1 MRLSGM
7 RILLVTPLLLA
18 VLFAASSGA
27 APSGSAAIAHPT
39 ARDKVV
45 LRVVSGGGF
54 VAIQSNLR
62 QLPSFTL
69 YGDGTVIVP
78 GVVTM
83 IYPGPAIS
91 PLVRSKLTE
100 RQVQALLARA
110 KAAGLLA
117 PGRVDYGDMGT
128 IGIADAPTTTLTLN
142 AGGKHIVRSA
152 YALGISAPSNR
163 MPAKVAA
170 ARRAL
175 AGFIAKLP
183 TAHAGAHYTP
193 HALAVYAAP
202 FTGDK
207 QPGASPVAWPLKRNL
222 ATAGKRVSSGL
233 NYRCMFV
240 GGPAAETLLAALARA
255 NEQTQWIMRGDPAH
269 PYQLVVRPLLPD
281 QRDCTPLGH

>member
-1 MRLSGM
+1 M
-7 RILLVTPLLLA
+7 RILLLTPVLLA
-18 VLFAASSGA
+18 VLFSSITGA
-27 APSGSAAIAHPT
+27 APGSAAIAHPRG
-39 ARDKVV
+39 ADKVV
-45 LRVVSGGGF
+45 LQVVSGGGF
-54 VAIQSNLR
+54 VPVSFNLR
-62 QLPSFTL
+62 LLPSFTL

-78 GVVTM
+78 GAVTM

-91 PLVRSKLTE
+91 PLVRSKLSE

-152 YALGISAPSNR
+152 YALGISAPANR

-183 TAHAGAHYTP
+183 TAHAGAHYRP
-193 HALAVYAAP
+193 RGLAVYAAP
-202 FTGDK
+202 FTGEK
-207 QPGASPVAWPLKRNL
+207 QPGARPVVWPLKRNL
-222 ATAGKRVSSGL
+222 ATAGTRVSSGL
-233 NYRCMFV
+233 SYRCMFV
-240 GGPAAETLLAALARA
+240 GGPAAKTLLASLANA
-255 NEQTQWIMRGDPAH
+255 NEQTQWIMDGDPAH

-281 QRDCTPLGH
+281 QRDCTPLGG